1 MYVRSCGSSKYEHG
15 MPQPRATSHMR
26 LRARTHYT
34 ASTLIGGKVGLIQVR
49 FTLRLRDQWSTW
61 MQDGCKVYIGSYMT
75 SNGSW
80 FMFHG
85 HLDYFQKPLLGGR
98 PNTKPGDHG
107 ISNAHNRWFNLFYFI
122 MCEDV
127 SHKPPPLCVVIR
139 VRACGSHSHLTHP
152 PPLTWSR
159 SSNGTINTLVYSIA
173 TIASI
178 KECYLNSY
186 SSFHKPSL

>member
-34 ASTLIGGKVGLIQVR
+34 ASTLIGGKVGLIQVC
-49 FTLRLRDQWSTW
+49 FTLHLRDQWSTW

-75 SNGSW
+75 SNGSC
-80 FMFHG
+80 FMVTWTIFKNHFLEVG
-85 HLDYFQKPLLGGR
+85 LTQNRETMAFQML
-98 PNTKPGDHG
+98 TTVD
-107 ISNAHNRWFNLFYFI
+107 LFYFI

-127 SHKPPPLCVVIR
+127 NHKPPPLCVVIR

-173 TIASI
+173 TVASI